1 MKIRTQLFILRPT
14 DDLTQ
19 IMNFE
24 NVIYFISLLQFLL
37 LFYEHVSPGR
47 PPESIDWLFKWKK
60 KEKESWSSK
69 NSVVMDRIKNLMV
82 YSKCFNYARILNL
95 ENLKQS
101 ALLKEVGTHENILQ
115 KEKEV
120 ERRKWKSN
128 VIPPHRD
135 NDWSIF

>member
-1 MKIRTQLFILRPT
+1 M
-14 DDLTQ
+14 
-19 IMNFE
+19 E
-24 NVIYFISLLQFLL
+24 
-37 LFYEHVSPGR
+37 
-47 PPESIDWLFKWKK
+47 K

-135 NDWSIF
+135 NDWSIFKRTFHAQFFLVKIEWDHSNGFVIACFGPRGMEMHNSSEESLG